1 MSLLAIRDV
10 SKRFGGVN
18 ALAGVTFEVEQ
29 GDILGIIGP
38 NGAGKTTLL
47 NCISGLYRPDAGDIR
62 WETTSIRGLAPYR
75 IARLGIGR
83 TFQIVRPFPSMT
95 VRENTAMGALFGRP
109 GARLQPG
116 AALNE
121 ADMVLDVVGLGEK
134 RHYPVLRLTVP
145 DRKRLEVARALA
157 MRPRLLLLDEV
168 MAGLNQVEIEQAL
181 EMVRRVRDSGVTIV
195 LIEHVMKVIV
205 GVCRRAPARD
215 RGIPRT
221 ALRQGPG
228 EMSSLLQVDKLT
240 AGFGMTPV
248 LFEVDLELATGELVA
263 LIGANGAG
271 KSTLL
276 GALSGLVRVSSGTV
290 RLSGRRLTG
299 LRPEMIV
306 ASGMVHVPQGR
317 RLFSTMTVERN
328 LLLGAYRRHD
338 RQVREDLER
347 ILGYFP
353 ALRDKLDREA
363 GTLSGG
369 EQQMV
374 AIGRGLM
381 ARPTLLMIDEPSL
394 GLAPNI
400 VDRVMEIVKA
410 INQDGTAVLLVEQDV
425 VLALDIA
432 DRGYVLENGR
442 IAMHGRASDLRR
454 DPAVRKAYLGV

>member
-1 MSLLAIRDV
+1 MSALL
-10 SKRFGGVN
+10 
-18 ALAGVTFEVEQ
+18 EVE
-29 GDILGIIGP
+29 
-38 NGAGKTTLL
+38 
-47 NCISGLYRPDAGDIR
+47 R
-62 WETTSIRGLAPYR
+62 
-75 IARLGIGR
+75 
-83 TFQIVRPFPSMT
+83 
-95 VRENTAMGALFGRP
+95 
-109 GARLQPG
+109 
-116 AALNE
+116 
-121 ADMVLDVVGLGEK
+121 
-134 RHYPVLRLTVP
+134 
-145 DRKRLEVARALA
+145 
-157 MRPRLLLLDEV
+157 
-168 MAGLNQVEIEQAL
+168 
-181 EMVRRVRDSGVTIV
+181 
-195 LIEHVMKVIV
+195 
-205 GVCRRAPARD
+205 
-215 RGIPRT
+215 
-221 ALRQGPG
+221 
-228 EMSSLLQVDKLT
+228 LT
-240 AGFGMTPV
+240 AGYGLTPV
-248 LFEVDLELATGELVA
+248 LFEVDLELAPGELVA

-290 RLSGRRLTG
+290 RLSGRNLTG
-299 LRPEMIV
+299 SRPEMTV

-338 RQVREDLER
+338 RQVSDDLER

-353 ALRDKLDREA
+353 ALRDKLGREA

-400 VDRVMEIVKA
+400 VDRVMEIVKT
-410 INQDGTAVLLVEQDV
+410 INTDGTAVLLVEQDV

-442 IAMHGRASDLRR
+442 IAMTGPAAELRR